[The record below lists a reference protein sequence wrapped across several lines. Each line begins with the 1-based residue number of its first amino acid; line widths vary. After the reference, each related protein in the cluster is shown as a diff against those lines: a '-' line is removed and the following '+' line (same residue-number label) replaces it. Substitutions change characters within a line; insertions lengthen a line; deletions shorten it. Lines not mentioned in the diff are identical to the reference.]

1 MKDLN
6 KYLVL
11 GVMTGTS
18 MDGID
23 LSLIKTDGIN
33 YVKIIKE
40 ENYSYSLKKQI
51 KLKKIVENKPNNIS
65 KIYQYFQLYENQI
78 TKDLIKYIKKF
89 FKRNKIKKIDI
100 ISLSGQTM
108 YHNPDEN
115 ITIQLGSGKTISE
128 YFKVRVVTNF
138 REKDIINGGEGAPI
152 GSYYH
157 KYLLNVIN
165 SRAVI
170 INIGGVTN
178 SSQIKNRTLISTDIG
193 PGNGII
199 DDLVYFFYKKKYDT
213 NGYYASKGKIS
224 KYILNLFKKD
234 PFFKKKYPKSL
245 DRNHFEKY
253 LNKMKK
259 NKKNDAIRT
268 ALAFTIYS
276 IKKFIDRKKNS
287 YLNEI
292 ILTGG
297 GRKNILLIKK
307 LRENLKNIKIT
318 KIDKYGYDGDLIE
331 SQMFG
336 YIGIRSLK
344 NLIIST
350 PLTTNNKKPISG
362 GKLFNP
368 NLK

>member
-6 KYLVL
+6 KYFVL

-40 ENYSYSLKKQI
+40 ENYNYSLKQQI
-51 KLKKIVENKPNNIS
+51 NLKNIVKNKPNKIS
-65 KIYQYFQLYENQI
+65 KIYEYFHLYENQI
-78 TKDLIKYIKKF
+78 TTDIIKYIKKF
-89 FKRNKIKKIDI
+89 FKKNNIKKIDI

-108 YHNPDEN
+108 YHNPSKN
-115 ITIQLGSGKTISE
+115 ITIQLGNGRTICE
-128 YFKVRVVTNF
+128 YFKIRVVTNF
-138 REKDIINGGEGAPI
+138 REKDISNGGEGAPI

-157 KYLLNVIN
+157 KYLLNIIN
-165 SRAVI
+165 KKAAI

-178 SSQIKNRTLISTDIG
+178 SSQIKNRKLISTDIG

-199 DDLVYFFYKKKYDT
+199 DDLVYNFYKKKYDT
-213 NGYYASKGKIS
+213 NGGYASKGKIL
-224 KYILNLFKKD
+224 KYIFNHFKKD

-245 DRNHFEKY
+245 DRNHFDKY
-253 LNKMKK
+253 SNKLKK
-259 NKKNDAIRT
+259 NKSNESIRT
-268 ALAFTIYS
+268 ALEFTIYS
-276 IKKFIDRKKNS
+276 IKKFIDKKNNS

-297 GRKNILLIKK
+297 GRQNKFLFKQLKKQFKK
-307 LRENLKNIKIT
+307 LEIT
-318 KIDKYGYDGDLIE
+318 KIDDYGFNGNLIE
-331 SQMFG
+331 SQMFA

-362 GKLFNP
+362 GKIYKP
-368 NLK
+368 N

>member
-40 ENYSYSLKKQI
+40 ENYSYSLKKQM
-51 KLKKIVENKPNNIS
+51 KLKEIVNNKPIKIS
-65 KIYQYFQLYENQI
+65 AIYQYFKFYEDLI
-78 TKDLIKYIKKF
+78 TKDIIKHIKKF
-89 FKRNKIKKIDI
+89 VLKNKIKHIDI

-108 YHNPDEN
+108 YHNPKKN
-115 ITIQLGSGKTISE
+115 ITIQLGNGEKISDH
-128 YFKVRVVTNF
+128 FKIKVITNF

-157 KYLLNVIN
+157 RYLIN
-165 SRAVI
+165 IINKRAAI

-178 SSQIKNRTLISTDIG
+178 LSQIIKRKLISTDIG

-199 DDLVYFFYKKKYDT
+199 DDLVNHFYKKKFDKD
-213 NGYYASKGKIS
+213 GYYASKGNIIKKIFF
-224 KYILNLFKKD
+224 KFKKD
-234 PFFKKKYPKSL
+234 YFFKKKYPKSL
-245 DRNHFEKY
+245 DRNNFDNY
-253 LNKMKK
+253 LNIMKK
-259 NKKNDAIRT
+259 NTNNDSIAT
-268 ALAFTIYS
+268 AVNFTIYS
-276 IKKFIDRKKNS
+276 IKKFIDEKNNS

-297 GRKNILLIKK
+297 GRKNKFLLKELTDQLKK
-307 LRENLKNIKIT
+307 LKIS
-318 KIDKYGYDGDLIE
+318 KIDDYGFNGDLIE

-336 YIGIRSLK
+336 YIGIRCLK
-344 NLIIST
+344 HLIIST

-362 GKLFNP
+362 GKIYNP
-368 NLK
+368 N